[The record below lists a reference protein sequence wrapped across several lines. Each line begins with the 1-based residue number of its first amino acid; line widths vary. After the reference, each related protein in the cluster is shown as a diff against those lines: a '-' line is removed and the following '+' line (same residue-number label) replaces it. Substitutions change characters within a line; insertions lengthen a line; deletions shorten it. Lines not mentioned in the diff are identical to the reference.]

1 MELLPISEV
10 RQMAAATI
18 KSGLSFGLQNED
30 AALALMLICQS
41 ENLHPMQA
49 VRRFHIIKGRPAMR
63 ADAMQAEFQ
72 RAGGTVHWLE
82 RSNTCCRA
90 TFEHSSG
97 GKLTVCWTLED
108 AKSAGLT
115 SNENWRRFPR
125 QMLAARVISE
135 GVRAVLPAIICG
147 MYTPEEITDSIE
159 VPSVQS
165 VSSVQSVQI
174 ENKKATSNIDVVE
187 PILNDTCPAEVV
199 EPADPVEPSVPTTR
213 EMQAA
218 RQKVRQLA
226 KLYGCKTQDDFAAL
240 TKAAIGRSVVTVG
253 TMDTQE
259 IQTITEFLTAAI
271 AEQEGKVAENG

>member
-108 AKSAGLT
+108 AKNAGLT

-147 MYTPEEITDSIE
+147 MYTPEEITDSFE
-159 VPSVQS
+159 
-165 VSSVQSVQI
+165 VSSVQSAQI
-174 ENKKATSNIDVVE
+174 EIVE
-187 PILNDTCPAEVV
+187 PILSDTCSEEVV
-199 EPADPVEPSVPTTR
+199 ETVEPNVPTTR

-240 TKAAIGRSVVTVG
+240 TKAAVGRSVVTVG

-259 IQTITEFLTAAI
+259 IQTVTEFLTAAI

>member
-115 SNENWRRFPR
+115 SNESWRRFPR

-147 MYTPEEITDSIE
+147 MYTPEEITDSFE
-159 VPSVQS
+159 
-165 VSSVQSVQI
+165 VSSVQSAQSVQ
-174 ENKKATSNIDVVE
+174 IDVVE
-187 PILNDTCPAEVV
+187 PILSDTCPAEV
-199 EPADPVEPSVPTTR
+199 ADPVEQSVPTTR

-240 TKAAIGRSVVTVG
+240 TKAAVGRSVVTVG

-259 IQTITEFLTAAI
+259 IQTVTEFLTAAI

>member
-10 RQMAAATI
+10 RQMASATI

-165 VSSVQSVQI
+165 ASSVQSVQI
-174 ENKKATSNIDVVE
+174 ENKNATSNIDVVE

-199 EPADPVEPSVPTTR
+199 EPVDPVEPNVPTTR

-271 AEQEGKVAENG
+271 AEQEGKVA

>member
-18 KSGLSFGLQNED
+18 KSGMSFGLQNQD

-147 MYTPEEITDSIE
+147 MYTPEEITDSLE

-174 ENKKATSNIDVVE
+174 ENKKDTSNIDVVE

-199 EPADPVEPSVPTTR
+199 EPVDPVEPSVPTTR

-271 AEQEGKVAENG
+271 SEQEGKVA

>member
-147 MYTPEEITDSIE
+147 MYTPEEITDSLE

-165 VSSVQSVQI
+165 VSNVQI
-174 ENKKATSNIDVVE
+174 EDKKATSNIDVVE
-187 PILNDTCPAEVV
+187 PIISDANPAEVV

-271 AEQEGKVAENG
+271 AEQEGKVA

>member
-108 AKSAGLT
+108 AKSAGLA

-199 EPADPVEPSVPTTR
+199 EPADPVEPNVPTTR

-226 KLYGCKTQDDFAAL
+226 QLYGCKTQDDFAAL

-271 AEQEGKVAENG
+271 AEQEGKVD

>member
-10 RQMAAATI
+10 KQMAEATI
-18 KSGLSFGLQNED
+18 KSGLSFGLQNID

-115 SNENWRRFPR
+115 SNESWRRFPR

-147 MYTPEEITDSIE
+147 MYTPEEITDSFE
-159 VPSVQS
+159 VSSVQSAPSVQS
-165 VSSVQSVQI
+165 VQ
-174 ENKKATSNIDVVE
+174 IDVVE
-187 PILNDTCPAEVV
+187 PILSDTCTEEVV
-199 EPADPVEPSVPTTR
+199 EPVESNVPTTR

-218 RQKVRQLA
+218 RNKVRQLA

-240 TKAAIGRSVVTVG
+240 TKTVVGRSVVTVG
-253 TMDTQE
+253 TMSSQE
-259 IQTITEFLTAAI
+259 IQTMAEFLTAAI
-271 AEQEGKVAENG
+271 AEQEGKDA